1 MLEAIVEKM
10 ELGAELPFCELSCCR
25 TAFSND
31 DWHPQATRDEQRFI
45 AEVGGG
51 AGFID
56 LLDAGG
62 LTAVSTGKNVEAN
75 PICLQH
81 LAEHDDEGRFTGA
94 AYRNVADADDW
105 TLETMCANQSVFVER
120 VARTGDS
127 TVKDGER
134 IHALR
139 VISSVVRL

>member
-25 TAFSND
+25 TAFSDD
-31 DWHPQATRDEQRFI
+31 DWHPQTTSDEQRFI
-45 AEVGGG
+45 AEVGSG

-75 PICLQH
+75 PDLPS
-81 LAEHDDEGRFTGA
+81 ASRRA
-94 AYRNVADADDW
+94 
-105 TLETMCANQSVFVER
+105 
-120 VARTGDS
+120 
-127 TVKDGER
+127 
-134 IHALR
+134 
-139 VISSVVRL
+139 